1 MANLKEES
9 KWEDGVYQFETSDPV
24 QGGPDG
30 VDNVPT
36 KQLANRTR
44 YLKDRADTN
53 DKRLGDVSAQVDALG
68 KRTDA
73 LGNDKLP
80 YTGGT
85 LKGVLRGRV
94 GAITPNNTNNAGF
107 GFDND
112 PDTGMFSP
120 SDGYLQIGAQGVS
133 HLEIQG
139 NNCFVG
145 PAAASGWLALIAGG
159 AERMGVTREG
169 RVLIGTTSDNGRD
182 GMQVAFRASFANGVR
197 STGMDLDGTSGGQ
210 FRATSANYGVMLR
223 NDDRD
228 CYLLQTKKGD
238 PLGPW
243 NDYRPILWNLD
254 SGFLRLDDTGRGAS
268 FGGSVEMRGDVT
280 LKPSWGEGRLR
291 FGATDGY
298 FYANADNAGWY
309 SATKGAFQYYF
320 GNRTFRVDDFV
331 VYHAGNLTPL
341 DLNTGGTLKGALSL
355 AAGARIFL
363 SEGSA
368 QYPSLV
374 FSEYGSDTGLYHAA
388 DGAFGVTCD
397 GKVTVRFT
405 ADKGTIF
412 DRPVQVPTLAAGDR
426 SNNAASTA
434 YVVDA
439 IASASIGQ
447 IIFEVRSSVRAGCL
461 KLDGALLNRADY
473 PQLWAYA
480 QASGALATEKD
491 WAAGWWGCFS
501 TGDGATTF
509 RIPEFRGEGIR
520 CADGGRGVDSGR
532 GVGSWQDSQNRSHG
546 HSATAGA
553 VGDHVHSAW
562 TDAQGTHSHPVNE
575 QPHSHNASNGS
586 LFLSGGVGT
595 AAHLAVD
602 QNANN
607 WISGQSTNAV
617 KTGVSVGDSGAHGHN
632 VGIGG
637 AGGHSH
643 PISVAADGGAE
654 ARMRNIAVLAMIR
667 AY

>member
-30 VDNVPT
+30 IDNVPT

-44 YLKDRADTN
+44 HLKDRADGN
-53 DKRLGDVSAQVDALG
+53 DKRVGEVSAQVDALG

-73 LGNDKLP
+73 LGSDKLP

-85 LKGVLRGRV
+85 LKGVLRGKV
-94 GAITPNNTNNAGF
+94 GAITPNNANNAGF
-107 GFDND
+107 GFEND

-120 SDGYLQIGAQGVS
+120 GDGYLQIGAQGVS

-159 AERMGVTREG
+159 AERMRVTREG
-169 RVLIGTTSDNGRD
+169 RVLLGATADNGRD
-182 GMQVAFRASFANGVR
+182 GFQVAYRASFANGVQI
-197 STGMDLDGTSGGQ
+197 TGMDAANGGHLRACGGQ
-210 FRATSANYGVMLR
+210 YGVFLR
-223 NDDRD
+223 HDDITA
-228 CYLLQTKKGD
+228 YWLQTKKGD
-238 PLGPW
+238 PLGSW
-243 NDYRPILWNLD
+243 NDYRPFSWAL
-254 SGFLRLDDTGRGAS
+254 DTGAVSIDSTGAGTYL
-268 FGGSVEMRGDVT
+268 GGKVNVAGDIVVGQ
-280 LKPSWGEGRLR
+280 GEGHVFL
-291 FGATDGY
+291 GESNGY
-298 FYANADNAGWY
+298 FFANAGRAGWY
-309 SATKGAFQYYF
+309 SGTHGSFQYHF
-320 GNRTFRVDDFV
+320 GERVLKVNDKV
-331 VYHAGNLTPL
+331 VWTEGNLAPL
-341 DLNTGGTLKGALSL
+341 DLNSGGTLKGPLWL
-355 AAGARIFL
+355 AAGARIYL
-363 SEGSA
+363 SEGTP
-368 QYPSLV
+368 QNPSLT
-374 FSEYGSDTGLYHAA
+374 FDKDGAPDTGLYHIT
-388 DGAFGVTCD
+388 DGAFGISCNGIVTA
-397 GKVTVRFT
+397 RFT
-405 ADKGTIF
+405 ADKGTVF
-412 DRPVQVPTLAAGDR
+412 DRPVQVPTPAAGDR
-426 SNNAASTA
+426 STNAASTA

-447 IIFEVRSSVRAGCL
+447 VVFEVRSSVRAGCL

-501 TGDGATTF
+501 VGDGATTF

-532 GVGSWQDSQNRSHG
+532 GVGSWQDSQNRAHAHG
-546 HSATAGA
+546 ASAGA
-553 VGDHVHSAW
+553 VGDHSHGAW
-562 TDAQGTHSHPVNE
+562 TDLQGHHAHGVND
-575 QPHSHNASNGS
+575 PGHAHTTRIGRV
-586 LFLSGGVGT
+586 GVVGT
-595 AAHLAVD
+595 SYGQGSGPYNWD
-602 QNANN
+602 QGDTIGSSASGTG
-607 WISGQSTNAV
+607 ISIA
-617 KTGVSVGDSGAHGHN
+617 GDGGHGHN

-643 PISVAADGGAE
+643 AISVAVDGGGE
-654 ARMRNIAVLAMIR
+654 ARMRNVAVLAMIR

>member
-30 VDNVPT
+30 VDNLPT

-44 YLKDRADTN
+44 HLKDRADGN
-53 DKRLGDVSAQVDALG
+53 DKRVGDISAQVDSLS

-85 LKGVLRGRV
+85 LKGVLRGKV
-94 GAITPNNTNNAGF
+94 GAITPNNANNAGF
-107 GFDND
+107 AFEND

-120 SDGYLQIGAQGVS
+120 ADGHLQLGANGVPYVV
-133 HLEIQG
+133 LLG
-139 NNCFVG
+139 NNLTLNPGGFLLFN
-145 PAAASGWLALIAGG
+145 SGG
-159 AERMGVTREG
+159 AERG
-169 RVLIGTTSDNGRD
+169 RFTPAGRLLLGTTDDNGRD
-182 GMQVAFRASFANGVR
+182 GMQVAYRASFASGVR
-197 STGMDLDGTSGGQ
+197 STGMDLEGASGGQ
-210 FRATSANYGVMLR
+210 YRAVGATYGVMLR

-228 CYLLQTKKGD
+228 SYLLQTKKGD

-243 NDYRPILWNLD
+243 NDYRPISWNLET
-254 SGFLRLDDTGRGAS
+254 GVLRLDGTGLGTVI
-268 FGGSVEMRGDVT
+268 GGTVDIAGD
-280 LKPSWGEGRLR
+280 LKVKPAWGEGRAFL
-291 FGATDGY
+291 GSVDGY
-298 FYANADNAGWY
+298 FYGSAETAGWY
-309 SATKGAFQYYF
+309 SPTKGAFQYFF
-320 GNRTFRVDDFV
+320 GNRTFRIDGQPVW
-331 VYHAGNLTPL
+331 HSGNLTPL
-341 DLNTGGTLKGALSL
+341 DLNNGGTLKGVLSL

-363 SEGSA
+363 SEGSP

-405 ADKGTIF
+405 SDKGTIF
-412 DRPVQVPTLAAGDR
+412 DRPVQVPTVAAGDR

-461 KLDGALLNRADY
+461 KLDGTLLNRADY

-520 CADGGRGVDSGR
+520 CADGGRGVDAGR
-532 GVGSWQDSQNRSHG
+532 GVGSWQDSQNRSHAHG
-546 HSATAGA
+546 ASAAA
-553 VGDHVHSAW
+553 VGDHSHSAW
-562 TDAQGTHSHPVNE
+562 TDVRGYHGHGVND
-575 QPHSHNASNGS
+575 PGHDHGIPIA
-586 LFLSGGVGT
+586 SGGGYIGEINLNGGSRAEKRTVGSGT
-595 AAHLAVD
+595 G
-602 QNANN
+602 
-607 WISGQSTNAV
+607 ISIN
-617 KTGVSVGDSGAHGHN
+617 GDGAHEHG

-643 PISVAADGGAE
+643 AISIAADGGAE
-654 ARMRNIAVLAMIR
+654 ARMRNVAVLAMIR